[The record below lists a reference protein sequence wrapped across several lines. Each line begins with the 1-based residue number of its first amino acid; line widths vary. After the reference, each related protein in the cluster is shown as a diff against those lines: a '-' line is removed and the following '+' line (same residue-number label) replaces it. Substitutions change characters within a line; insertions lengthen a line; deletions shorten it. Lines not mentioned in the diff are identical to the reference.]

1 MLSLRSRAIAVVA
14 AAAFA
19 LTTFGMAPANA
30 GGRHRHGDAIAA
42 AAIIGLFGTVA
53 AIAAANARDR
63 HGHYDRH
70 HYRPPYA
77 AYPGDRY
84 YHRGPV
90 YHGPRWD
97 GRHRH
102 QWYR

>member
-19 LTTFGMAPANA
+19 LTTFGMAPADA
-30 GGRHRHGDAIAA
+30 GSRHRHGDAIAA

-53 AIAAANARDR
+53 AIAAANARHDR
-63 HGHYDRH
+63 Y
-70 HYRPPYA
+70 YRPPYA

-102 QWYR
+102 HWYR